1 VRGNNVDASS
11 KAQINHRRLH
21 GRRRYDPKDGEVE
34 RSRKPEPRTK
44 QEVRVENTKDT
55 ENTNEIIL
63 FEIYFFS
70 VSFAFSMV
78 KKSSRLTA
86 PSGALRPDET

>member
-1 VRGNNVDASS
+1 MDGGDTTLRT
-11 KAQINHRRLH
+11 
-21 GRRRYDPKDGEVE
+21 GEVE

-55 ENTNEIIL
+55 KDTKDTEDTNGIIL

-78 KKSSRLTA
+78 KKSSRLAA